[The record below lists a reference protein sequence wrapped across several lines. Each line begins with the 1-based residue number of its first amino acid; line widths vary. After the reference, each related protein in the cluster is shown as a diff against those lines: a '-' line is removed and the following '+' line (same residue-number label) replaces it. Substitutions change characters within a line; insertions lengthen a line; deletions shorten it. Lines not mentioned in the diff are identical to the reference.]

1 MRMNNIT
8 FSHFTGRTRNGYRD
22 YALIITVPQNSL
34 QVVIEIV
41 GYNMKRE
48 TLDVGA
54 ATREV

>member
-1 MRMNNIT
+1 MNNIT

-22 YALIITVPQNSL
+22 YALIITVPQNCL

-41 GYNMKRE
+41 GYNMKKE
-48 TLDVGA
+48 TLNVGA

>member
-8 FSHFTGRTRNGYRD
+8 FSHFTGRTRNDYRD
-22 YALIITVPQNSL
+22 YALIITVPQNCL

-41 GYNMKRE
+41 GYNTKRE